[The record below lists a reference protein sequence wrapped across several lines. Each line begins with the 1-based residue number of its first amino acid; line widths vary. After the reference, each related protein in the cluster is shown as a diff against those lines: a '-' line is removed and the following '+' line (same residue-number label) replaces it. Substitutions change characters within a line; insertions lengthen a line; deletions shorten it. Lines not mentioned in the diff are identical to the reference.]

1 MHPEQLGSV
10 IAQRTGAV
18 TLVMMVDH
26 PRSVAAPHVRDALDA
41 LAHGVQHVHLAYVE
55 QPESLADALLT
66 EEGSG
71 VVPCRR
77 GNADL
82 LLETRRYFADST
94 CPLRR
99 DFSVERTT
107 IVRF

>member
-1 MHPEQLGSV
+1 MFAMRSTRL
-10 IAQRTGAV
+10 RTACS
-18 TLVMMVDH
+18 TSTWPM
-26 PRSVAAPHVRDALDA
+26 S
-41 LAHGVQHVHLAYVE
+41 LAYVE

-94 CPLRR
+94 CTLRR